1 MSMVIPL
8 EVKIKE
14 NYLQTLDQIAK
25 AATKAGRD
33 AGEIKLVVVTKTHPI
48 EVVQAVVDAGAEY
61 LGENYAEEAVQ
72 KIKALPPN
80 YKVQWHMIGHV
91 QSRKAALICEYFDC
105 LHSLDSLK
113 LAERLDRLAA
123 ERKRRLTVLLELNL
137 GGEEAK
143 FGWPIWDEKN
153 WDKILDDIYPVAALP
168 NLTVKGL
175 MGMAPFFDDPED
187 ARPFYRRL
195 VLFRDFLRGRVPQF
209 DLTELSMGM
218 SGDFEVAVQEGAT
231 WVRIGQ
237 KILGPRNIQ

>member
-1 MSMVIPL
+1 MIPL
-8 EVKIKE
+8 EEKIKE
-14 NYLQTLDQIAK
+14 NFLNTLDQISK
-25 AATKAGRD
+25 AAISVGRD
-33 AGEIKLVVVTKTHPI
+33 PGEIKLVVVTKTQPI
-48 EVVQAVVDAGAEY
+48 EVVRAVIDAGAEY

-72 KIKALPPN
+72 KIVALPPK

-91 QSRKAALICEYFDC
+91 QSRKAALICEYFDY

-137 GGEEAK
+137 GGEESK
-143 FGWPIWDEKN
+143 FGWPIWDKKN
-153 WDKILDDIYPVAALP
+153 WEPILNDINKVAALP
-168 NLTVKGL
+168 NLMVKGL

-187 ARPFYRRL
+187 ARPFYRHLR
-195 VLFRDFLRGRVPQF
+195 LFRDFLRIRVPQ
-209 DLTELSMGM
+209 LNLAELSMGM

-237 KILGPRNIQ
+237 KILGTRNIH

>member
-1 MSMVIPL
+1 MTEMIPL

-14 NYLQTLDQIAK
+14 NFLQTLDQIAK
-25 AATKAGRD
+25 AAISVGRD
-33 AGEIKLVVVTKTHPI
+33 PGEIKLVVVTKTQPI
-48 EVVQAVVDAGAEY
+48 EVVRAVIDAGAKY

-72 KIKALPPN
+72 KIEALPPN

-91 QSRKAALICEYFDC
+91 QSRKAALICEYFDY

-123 ERKRRLTVLLELNL
+123 ERKRTLTVLLELNL
-137 GGEEAK
+137 GGEESK

-153 WDKILDDIYPVAALP
+153 WDTILDDINKVAALP
-168 NLTVKGL
+168 NLMIKGL
-175 MGMAPFFDDPED
+175 MGMAPFFDNPED

-195 VLFRDFLRGRVPQF
+195 RLFRDFLRVRVPQL
-209 DLTELSMGM
+209 DLAELSMGM
-218 SGDFEVAVQEGAT
+218 SGDFNVAIQEGAT

-237 KILGPRNIQ
+237 KILGPRNIH